1 MSSSPSHEATAACGS
16 SGVCSCAGVEIE
28 TSIVTSAAASAA
40 SASPRESSLGSPMK
54 CCSLTA
60 TARVDDVAE
69 HLDVERE
76 RRDAAAAASSVSA
89 ATTAIGWPA

>member
-1 MSSSPSHEATAACGS
+1 MGLERGLQLSRR
-16 SGVCSCAGVEIE
+16 EIE
-28 TSIVTSAAASAA
+28 TSTVTSDAASAA

-60 TARVDDVAE
+60 SRGSTTCAE

-76 RRDAAAAASSVSA
+76 RVARPSRAASSVSA
-89 ATTAIGWPA
+89 ATTAIGCPA